1 MPTFLKTSFF
11 RYNFMLFLLAVLIP
25 LRTGMPQASQKSAS
39 SAGESDKAKFA
50 VLGGYW
56 ESEQQGER
64 AVYRAEGSNFFIANN
79 NYEGLYGTLS
89 GELDSMAFRFAKEY
103 VESLSMG
110 TKPQPTAEV
119 RQKFMDYVL
128 GTSERVVFTQTD
140 VNGTN
145 KDVLNIY
152 GQNGSL
158 VDHAFRLD
166 EAAAKARIE
175 KFRASR
181 QGSSAPSPSPGK

>member
-1 MPTFLKTSFF
+1 
-11 RYNFMLFLLAVLIP
+11 MLILLAILIP
-25 LRTGMPQASQKSAS
+25 LRTGMPQASQKGAS
-39 SAGESDKAKFA
+39 SEGESDKAKFA

-56 ESEQQGER
+56 ESDKQAER
-64 AVYRAEGSNFFIANN
+64 AVYRAEGSNFFITNN
-79 NYEGLYGTLS
+79 SYEGLYGTLS
-89 GELDSMAFRFAKEY
+89 GELDSMTFRFAKEY
-103 VESLSMG
+103 VESVSMG

-128 GTSERVVFTQTD
+128 GTSERIVFTQTD
-140 VNGTN
+140 VNGTK
-145 KDVLNIY
+145 KDVLDIY

-175 KFRASR
+175 KIRASR
-181 QGSSAPSPSPGK
+181 QSSSAPSPSPGK

>member
-1 MPTFLKTSFF
+1 MRTFSKTSFF
-11 RYNFMLFLLAVLIP
+11 KHNLMLLSLAVLIP
-25 LRTGMPQASQKSAS
+25 LRLGMPQSAPKG
-39 SAGESDKAKFA
+39 AGPEGESDKARYA
-50 VLGGYW
+50 VLSGYW
-56 ESEQQGER
+56 ESEQQKELR
-64 AVYRAEGSNFFIANN
+64 VYRAEGSNFFIANN

-89 GELDSMAFRFAKEY
+89 GELDSMTFRFAKEY
-103 VESLSMG
+103 VESVSMA
-110 TKPQPTAEV
+110 TKPLPAAEV

-128 GTSERVVFTQTD
+128 GTSERVVFTQAD
-140 VNGTN
+140 VNGVK

-175 KFRASR
+175 KLRAAR
-181 QGSSAPSPSPGK
+181 QGSSAPPPSPGN